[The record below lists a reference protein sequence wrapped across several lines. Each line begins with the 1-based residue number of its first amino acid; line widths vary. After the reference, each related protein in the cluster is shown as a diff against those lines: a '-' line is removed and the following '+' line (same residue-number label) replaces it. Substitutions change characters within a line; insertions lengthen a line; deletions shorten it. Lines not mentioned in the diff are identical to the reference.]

1 MQEKEFREQVKT
13 TDWTNFS
20 EKYVT
25 IFCSVDAI
33 VPVWAYMLIASQL
46 EPYAKRVVFGNLNT
60 LETTL
65 FMESM
70 NALNPNDFKGE
81 RIVVNGCG
89 EVPIPESAFVE
100 LVNKL
105 KPVAK
110 SIMYGE
116 ACSTV
121 PVYKQPK

>member
-1 MQEKEFREQVKT
+1 MEEIVNKVAQSRLVNLDLADFYPKGERVLLDIKDFLWQEAILKEKEFREQVKT

-20 EKYVT
+20 EKYVA

-46 EPYAKRVVFGNLNT
+46 HPHAKRVVFGNLNT

-70 NALNPNDFKGE
+70 NALN
-81 RIVVNGCG
+81 
-89 EVPIPESAFVE
+89 
-100 LVNKL
+100 
-105 KPVAK
+105 
-110 SIMYGE
+110 
-116 ACSTV
+116 
-121 PVYKQPK
+121 